1 MRKKFVGTNRNQ
13 QAGVTLIELLV
24 VLSLAVVLA
33 VMAAPSWQRYV
44 EKQNIR
50 GAATTLLGDLNLLR
64 SEAIQ
69 RNKTV
74 TVHFSTGVTWCYGLS
89 EDPAQTCNCTSAP
102 QTCTMG
108 GVTRLTTAD
117 NFRQVQLL
125 STTFANGKTGFEPTR
140 GMALYAGSLLLQSSS
155 GYSVTITLN
164 PVGRIT
170 ACANDSTLFPSC

>member
-1 MRKKFVGTNRNQ
+1 VRKKHVGTNSNQ

-24 VLSLAVVLA
+24 VLSLVAILA
-33 VMAAPSWQRYV
+33 VLAAPSWQRYS
-44 EKQNIR
+44 EKQKIR
-50 GAATTLLGDLNLLR
+50 GAATALLGDLNLLR

-74 TVHFSTGVTWCYGLS
+74 TVHFSTGTAWCYGLS
-89 EDPAQTCNCTSAP
+89 EDPAQSCNCSLAP
-102 QTCTMG
+102 QTCTID
-108 GVTRLTTAD
+108 GVARLTTAED
-117 NFRQVQLL
+117 FRQVQLF

-140 GMALYAGSLLLQSSS
+140 GMALNQGSLLLQSSS

-170 ACANDSTLFPSC
+170 VCANDSTLFPSC